1 MLVAFRSSK
10 IVDAK
15 YFVKA
20 IIAKKVTTTMTM
32 VMATTTCRL
41 DGEHRIHVVEK
52 DGEYPPWQTEQSAW

>member
-10 IVDAK
+10 IVDTK

-20 IIAKKVTTTMTM
+20 IIATKATTATTIA
-32 VMATTTCRL
+32 MATTTCRL
-41 DGEHRIHVVEK
+41 DGEHRVHVVKK